1 MGSVVELFT
10 DGKRVASITATGR
23 SFAPSDAT
31 HMLELGGGVL
41 LDEVAVLDR
50 AVSARDLA
58 DYVAGMRRI
67 AEYAP

>member
-1 MGSVVELFT
+1 
-10 DGKRVASITATGR
+10 
-23 SFAPSDAT
+23 
-31 HMLELGGGVL
+31 VL